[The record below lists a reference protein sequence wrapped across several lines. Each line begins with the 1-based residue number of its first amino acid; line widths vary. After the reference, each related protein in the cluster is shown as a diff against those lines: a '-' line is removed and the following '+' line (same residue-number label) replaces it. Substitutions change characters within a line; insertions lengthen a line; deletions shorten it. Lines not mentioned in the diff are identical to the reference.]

1 MSVLNIAHVQS
12 SAVTKKLICNWFG
25 GPATD
30 SNSSI
35 TSFNLD
41 Y

>member
-1 MSVLNIAHVQS
+1 MTVLNIAHVRS
-12 SAVTKKLICNWFG
+12 SVVAKNLICNWFG
-25 GPATD
+25 GPATGL
-30 SNSSI
+30 NSGI